1 MGQSVFYKLT
11 NSLEDYLS
19 TDDVYATAYEH
30 EIGYVTEGPGIS
42 ENAVSFH
49 DWEAIRDSHC
59 LRKCHGDYHN
69 GNVDDWD
76 DSLDQYIP
84 GCKTFGTVCGMGMV
98 DGKWK
103 QLFQLPSLFCRA
115 EKIEGIRINNITGF
129 NKSNGVE
136 GGRISQDSSVN
147 KVVDSV
153 LDLALQ
159 LPAVK
164 KIGEEVGLNISDG
177 LKGIS
182 AALEPDDQI
191 KKDKK
196 ESK

>member
-1 MGQSVFYKLT
+1 MKLH
-11 NSLEDYLS
+11 SQKLK
-19 TDDVYATAYEH
+19 V
-30 EIGYVTEGPGIS
+30 
-42 ENAVSFH
+42 
-49 DWEAIRDSHC
+49 
-59 LRKCHGDYHN
+59 
-69 GNVDDWD
+69 
-76 DSLDQYIP
+76 
-84 GCKTFGTVCGMGMV
+84 
-98 DGKWK
+98 
-103 QLFQLPSLFCRA
+103 LPEVVEKLMKPT

-196 ESK
+196 KSK

>member
-1 MGQSVFYKLT
+1 MKLH
-11 NSLEDYLS
+11 SQKLE
-19 TDDVYATAYEH
+19 V
-30 EIGYVTEGPGIS
+30 
-42 ENAVSFH
+42 
-49 DWEAIRDSHC
+49 
-59 LRKCHGDYHN
+59 
-69 GNVDDWD
+69 
-76 DSLDQYIP
+76 
-84 GCKTFGTVCGMGMV
+84 
-98 DGKWK
+98 
-103 QLFQLPSLFCRA
+103 LPEVVEKLMKPT

-129 NKSNGVE
+129 NKSSGVE
-136 GGRISQDSSVN
+136 GGGGSQDSRVN

-191 KKDKK
+191 NNDNK
-196 ESK
+196 ENK

>member
-1 MGQSVFYKLT
+1 
-11 NSLEDYLS
+11 
-19 TDDVYATAYEH
+19 
-30 EIGYVTEGPGIS
+30 
-42 ENAVSFH
+42 
-49 DWEAIRDSHC
+49 
-59 LRKCHGDYHN
+59 
-69 GNVDDWD
+69 
-76 DSLDQYIP
+76 
-84 GCKTFGTVCGMGMV
+84 
-98 DGKWK
+98 
-103 QLFQLPSLFCRA
+103 
-115 EKIEGIRINNITGF
+115 
-129 NKSNGVE
+129 
-136 GGRISQDSSVN
+136 
-147 KVVDSV
+147 V